1 VHRITTEKER
11 KNNKEIA
18 VKSTN
23 RTLVTVAV
31 VFFLLAAGLGLYFML
46 KKWHQDQMAQGRQ
59 QAQSEC
65 LEVIHKLEADLDEM
79 HAKLEAER
87 QSRPGDEFFPSV
99 FGTPPPGDN
108 AQALPADCEHVETQ
122 LESFFNYLDSQ
133 SYMADRHIKGGSA
146 GFFRECA
153 ARLLADPPVNI
164 AEMQDMFRLVKNVTH
179 FYRVLGKERLLL
191 AKDIMA
197 AEDRVLEP
205 AMGLLYARIIEC
217 KRPLPG
223 GDAPLSIDRAYD
235 YAGYF
240 LNTLG
245 GRSYLLRRDSKLRML
260 VNYYSI
266 LIVDRANDEKFN
278 RYGIDLRPYID
289 YLFYDISNQKGLA
302 YRERY
307 LTRLT
312 ALRDKYL

>member
-1 VHRITTEKER
+1 
-11 KNNKEIA
+11 
-18 VKSTN
+18 VKSSN
-23 RTLVTVAV
+23 RTLVIVAV
-31 VFFLLAAGLGLYFML
+31 VFFLIAAGLGLYFMI
-46 KKWHQDQMAQGRQ
+46 KKWHQDQLAQGRQ

-65 LEVIHKLEADLDEM
+65 LEVIQKLEADLDETRTQ
-79 HAKLEAER
+79 LEAER
-87 QSRPGDEFFPSV
+87 QTRPEDDLFPTV
-99 FGTPPPGDN
+99 FGTAPSEDEL
-108 AQALPADCEHVETQ
+108 ADLPADCKNVETQ
-122 LESFFNYLDSQ
+122 LESFFNYLDDQ
-133 SYMADRHIKGGSA
+133 AYMADRNIKGGSA

-164 AEMQDMFRLVKNVTH
+164 GEMQDMFRLVKNVTH
-179 FYRVLGKERLLL
+179 FYRVLGKDRLLL
-191 AKDIMA
+191 AKNIME

-205 AMGLLYARIIEC
+205 ALGVLYARIVEC

-223 GDAPLSIDRAYD
+223 DDVPLSIERIYD

-245 GRSYLLRRDSKLRML
+245 GRSYLLRRESKVRML

-266 LIVDRANDEKFN
+266 LIVDRANDQKFN

-312 ALRDKYL
+312 ALRDKYM

>member
-1 VHRITTEKER
+1 M
-11 KNNKEIA
+11 
-18 VKSTN
+18 KSTN
-23 RTLVTVAV
+23 RTLVVVAIV
-31 VFFLLAAGLGLYFML
+31 FLLIVGILGTYYLVSQ
-46 KKWHQDQMAQGRQ
+46 WHRKEVAMNRQ

-65 LEVIHKLEADLDEM
+65 LEVIQKMEADLEEM
-79 HAKLEAER
+79 RAQLEAER
-87 QSRPGDEFFPSV
+87 QLRPSDDLFPAV
-99 FGTPPPGDN
+99 FGTPAPERMADE
-108 AQALPADCEHVETQ
+108 LPTDCDKVETQ
-122 LESFFNYLDSQ
+122 MISFFDYLDNQ
-133 SYMADRHIKGGSA
+133 AYMAERNLKDGSA

-153 ARLLADPPVNI
+153 QRLLADPPVNI

-179 FYRVLGKERLLL
+179 FYRVLGKDRLLL

-197 AEDRVLEP
+197 AEDRVIEP
-205 AMGLLYARIIEC
+205 AMAVLYARIAEC
-217 KRPLPG
+217 AQPLPG
-223 GDAPLSIDRAYD
+223 DEKALPIERIYD

-245 GRSYLLRRDSKLRML
+245 GRSYLLRRESKLRML

-278 RYGIDLRPYID
+278 RYGVDLRPYID
-289 YLFYDISNQKGLA
+289 YLFYDISNQKGLT

-312 ALRDKYL
+312 ALRDKYM

>member
-1 VHRITTEKER
+1 MKSSNRI
-11 KNNKEIA
+11 
-18 VKSTN
+18 
-23 RTLVTVAV
+23 LVTVAV
-31 VFFLLAAGLGLYFML
+31 VFFLIAAGMGIYFML
-46 KKWHQDQMAQGRQ
+46 KKWHVDQMAKGRQ

-65 LEVIHKLEADLDEM
+65 LEVIQKLEADLDEM
-79 HAKLEAER
+79 RAQLETERQMKLE
-87 QSRPGDEFFPSV
+87 DDLFPTV
-99 FGTPPPGDN
+99 FGTPAPEND
-108 AQALPADCEHVETQ
+108 AADLPADCEKVESQ
-122 LESFFNYLDSQ
+122 LGSFFNYLNSQ
-133 SYMADRHIKGGSA
+133 SYMADRNIKGGSA

-179 FYRVLGKERLLL
+179 FYRVLGKDRLLL
-191 AKDIMA
+191 AKDIMNS
-197 AEDRVLEP
+197 EDRVLEP
-205 AMGLLYARIIEC
+205 ALGVLYTRIVEC

-223 GDAPLSIDRAYD
+223 DNVPLSIERVYD

-245 GRSYLLRRDSKLRML
+245 GRSYLMRRESKLRLL
-260 VNYYSI
+260 VTYYSI
-266 LIVDRANDEKFN
+266 LIVDHANDEKFN